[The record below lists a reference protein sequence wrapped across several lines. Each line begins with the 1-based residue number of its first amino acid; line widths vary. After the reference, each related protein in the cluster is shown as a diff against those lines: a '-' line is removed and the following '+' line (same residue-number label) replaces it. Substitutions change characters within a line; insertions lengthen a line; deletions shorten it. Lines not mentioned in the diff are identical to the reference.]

1 MEKSFLSEEIT
12 QNNVENKPQV
22 GDVSLGLGAL
32 YCVVS
37 SDKKLFPCCLS
48 TLVLMSTS
56 ELLQNPNR
64 G

>member
-1 MEKSFLSEEIT
+1 MEKSFLSEETT

-37 SDKKLFPCCLS
+37 SDKKLFSMLS
-48 TLVLMSTS
+48 LHPGVNEHQRTVTKS
-56 ELLQNPNR
+56 
-64 G
+64 